1 MPDCRSNS
9 MIGTNPHMTN
19 NKPQTH
25 VLITAVG
32 GSAGLSAL
40 RFLTEHTHVRVHGTD
55 INDASEGQHFAHE
68 FRVMAPF
75 RDHEAYTRDL
85 RELITEWNIDIVIPT
100 LDEEMEEIQNV
111 LDGVD
116 VHILASP
123 KETLRLVMN
132 KKLFYEWAR
141 KELPE
146 YTAQFSTLDQ
156 EPSWDAPS
164 YFIKPSRGRGS
175 NGCMLVTKADL
186 PRVRSEF
193 VNPEEQVVMEVLM
206 GREWTVDVYVTKSGV
221 VRYVVPRERL
231 VVESGVSKK
240 GRTEKHEVIIA
251 ATKELIARLSF
262 YGPICVQFKE
272 DADGNPKLLEV
283 NARMS
288 GGSPITKLAGA
299 DPMKCFVEELRGE
312 EPYAVE
318 WNEITGVG
326 YTQYKLL

>member
-1 MPDCRSNS
+1 MNQP
-9 MIGTNPHMTN
+9 MTN
-19 NKPQTH
+19 DKPKTH

-40 RFLTEHTHVRVHGTD
+40 RFLTEHAHVRVHGTD

-75 RDHEAYTRDL
+75 RDREAYARDL
-85 RELITEWNIDIVIPT
+85 RALIDEWDIDIVIPT

-111 LDGVD
+111 LAGED

-123 KETLRLVMN
+123 KETLQLVMD
-132 KKLFYEWAR
+132 KKRFYEWAR
-141 KELPE
+141 THMPE
-146 YTAQFSTLDQ
+146 YTARFTTLDQ
-156 EPSWDAPS
+156 EPSWDAPT
-164 YFIKPSRGRGS
+164 YFIKPARGRGS
-175 NGCMLVTKADL
+175 NGCMLVAKADL
-186 PRVRSEF
+186 SRVRSEF
-193 VNPEEQVVMEVLM
+193 THPEAQVVMEVLT
-206 GREWTVDVYVTKSGV
+206 GREWTVDAYVTKSGV

-240 GRTEKHEVIIA
+240 GRTEKHGEIID
-251 ATKELIARLSF
+251 ATKALIERLSF

-272 DADGNPKLLEV
+272 DKDGRPKLLEV

-299 DPMKCFVEELRGE
+299 DPMRCFVEELRGD

>member
-1 MPDCRSNS
+1 
-9 MIGTNPHMTN
+9 MIGMNPHMTN
-19 NKPQTH
+19 VNQKTH
-25 VLITAVG
+25 ILVTAVG

-40 RFLTEHTHVRVHGTD
+40 RFLTEHAHVRVHGTD
-55 INDASEGQHFAHE
+55 INDASEGQYFAHE

-75 RDHEAYTRDL
+75 RDREAYARDL
-85 RELITEWNIDIVIPT
+85 RELIAEWDISIVIPT

-111 LDGVD
+111 LEGVD

-123 KETLRLVMN
+123 KETLQLVMN
-132 KKLFYEWAR
+132 KKHFYEWAR
-141 KELPE
+141 THMPE
-146 YTAQFSTLDQ
+146 YTARFTTLDQ
-156 EPSWDAPS
+156 TPSWDAPT

-193 VNPEEQVVMEVLM
+193 VNPEEQVVMEVLT
-206 GREWTVDVYVTKSGV
+206 GREWTVDAYVTKGGV
-221 VRYVVPRERL
+221 VRYIVPRERL

-240 GRTEKHEVIIA
+240 GRTEKHETIIA
-251 ATKELIARLSF
+251 ATKALIAQLSF

-272 DADGNPKLLEV
+272 DAGGNPKLLEV

-299 DPMKCFVEELRGE
+299 DPMQCFVEELRGE
-312 EPYAVE
+312 EPSEVE

-326 YTQYKLL
+326 YTQYKIL